1 MLGIEWKVNDKSP
14 YIDQATQE
22 NISKC
27 FHRAS
32 NKLKMLSMQFPSF
45 MCRGHRKR
53 KWTYT
58 WENMLHLVLVSFS
71 SCFHPLFIL
80 ISIINCSGYQHFISH
95 SFKLYLSRVCQIF
108 WSSHST
114 FFPLAMLVLFMFPV
128 HVLQKKTTFID

>member
-45 MCRGHRKR
+45 MCRGHRKGNESGHIR
-53 KWTYT
+53 GKT
-58 WENMLHLVLVSFS
+58 
-71 SCFHPLFIL
+71 CF
-80 ISIINCSGYQHFISH
+80 
-95 SFKLYLSRVCQIF
+95 
-108 WSSHST
+108 T
-114 FFPLAMLVLFMFPV
+114 
-128 HVLQKKTTFID
+128 